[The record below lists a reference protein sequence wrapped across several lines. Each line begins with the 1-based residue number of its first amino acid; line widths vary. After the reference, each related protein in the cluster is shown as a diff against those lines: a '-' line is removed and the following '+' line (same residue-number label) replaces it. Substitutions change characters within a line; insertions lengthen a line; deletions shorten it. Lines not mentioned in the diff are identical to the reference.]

1 MPRTQRKGAANLP
14 GIAALYIGGPR
25 HPLDTASQSPGAC
38 AQAANRSHNRVG
50 HLHRRPSDP
59 SEVGKGYG
67 GSERAARSQLPTDW
81 VLSAG
86 LQAAG
91 TLSFGGSQ
99 ADRAHHD
106 DSDSALFSVR
116 SLPYP
121 ARVSS
126 AALFARPRPHAGSI
140 PIGARSHPIQVHG
153 NTTGLKANQVKAL
166 ERLGRRRLSEDRI
179 VTNELARELTEISND
194 VRRQVGVLLDRTGS
208 VQHVMIGHGSG
219 IELPDWGRLRAGR
232 GRLRGLRLIHTH
244 LANEGLSRDDETDL
258 ALLRLD
264 AVVTIAVKDD
274 GLPGLAHAASLAPAN
289 EDGRATEKLDPCH
302 PADFDFDF
310 SVFIRDLENELARAT
325 EAQDVESG
333 ERAILVSVTAGRDR
347 ETLEMHVDEL
357 RELARAAGVKVVD
370 VVTQSRPKVDP
381 RTVIGAGKLSDL
393 VIRCFQSDIDLVIFD
408 QDMTPAQA
416 RNLSERMELRV
427 IDRTQ
432 LILDIFA
439 QRATTGDGK
448 LQVELAQ
455 LKYRMPRL
463 AQRADLSLSR
473 LAGGIGGRGPGET
486 KLESDRRRVRDRI
499 TRLERETKR
508 LTKQREGRRRKRDRR
523 RVPVLSIVGYTN
535 AGKSTLLRGLTQSDV
550 HVEDKM
556 FATLDPVSRR
566 LRFPREREV
575 IITDTVGFIR
585 DLPPDLVAAFHAT
598 LEELRDASLLF
609 HVVDAASPDID
620 RRIRAVH
627 DVLGEL
633 GLDQKPEL
641 LVFNQIDR
649 LPDDE
654 AVALAKRYN
663 AIPIS
668 ALKGEGLRELL
679 TEAEE
684 ILWADDDR
692 RPGEEERFADL
703 AASSGH

>member
-1 MPRTQRKGAANLP
+1 MQPTDDRIRSALHPQLEEYGGWAIGAS
-14 GIAALYIGGPR
+14 
-25 HPLDTASQSPGAC
+25 TAC
-38 AQAANRSHNRVG
+38 APQ
-50 HLHRRPSDP
+50 L
-59 SEVGKGYG
+59 
-67 GSERAARSQLPTDW
+67 GSERTHPPGHSGSRFARSACRP
-81 VLSAG
+81 
-86 LQAAG
+86 AAG
-91 TLSFGGSQ
+91 FPTLASESVSQ
-99 ADRAHHD
+99 TSCTPLRA
-106 DSDSALFSVR
+106 SGAN
-116 SLPYP
+116 
-121 ARVSS
+121 
-126 AALFARPRPHAGSI
+126 
-140 PIGARSHPIQVHG
+140 PISTQVHG
-153 NTTGLKANQVKAL
+153 NTSGLKASQSKAL
-166 ERLGRRRLSEDRI
+166 ERLGRRRLKEDRL
-179 VTNELARELTEISND
+179 VTNDLARAMTELSAEI
-194 VRRQVGVLLDRTGS
+194 RRQVGVLVDRSGN
-208 VQHVMIGHGSG
+208 VQHVMVGSPSG

-244 LANEGLSRDDETDL
+244 LGSEGLTRDDLTDL

-264 AVVTIAVKDD
+264 AVVSISVRED
-274 GLPGLAHAASLAPAN
+274 GLPGLAHAASLCPAN
-289 EDGRATEKLDPCH
+289 DDGRSTENLPPRH
-302 PADFDFDF
+302 PAELDFEF
-310 SVFIRDLENELARAT
+310 SAWIRDLENDLARAT
-325 EAQDVESG
+325 ATRDVGPG

-347 ETLEMHVDEL
+347 ETLEMDVDEL
-357 RELARAAGVKVVD
+357 RELARSAGVEVVE
-370 VVTQSRPKVDP
+370 VITQSRSKVDP
-381 RTVIGAGKLSDL
+381 RTVLGAGKLSDL

-408 QDMTPAQA
+408 QDISPAQA
-416 RNLSERMELRV
+416 RTLAERIELRV

-455 LKYRMPRL
+455 LRYRMPRL

-508 LTKQREGRRRKRDRR
+508 LAKQREGRRRRR
-523 RVPVLSIVGYTN
+523 SRRGVPVLSIVGYTN
-535 AGKSTLLRGLTQSDV
+535 AGKSTLLRALTQSDV

-585 DLPPDLVAAFHAT
+585 NLPEDLVAAFHAT

-627 DVLGEL
+627 QVLSEL
-633 GLDQKPEL
+633 GLDRKPEL

-649 LPDDE
+649 LPQEEIDS
-654 AVALAKRYN
+654 LARRYD

-668 ALKGEGLRELL
+668 ALKGQGLHELL
-679 TEAEE
+679 ARAED
-684 ILWADDDR
+684 ILWDDDDR
-692 RPGEEERFADL
+692 RPAHL
-703 AASSGH
+703 S